1 MILRKPV
8 KALFFLLLLTLALV
22 PVLQAA
28 HALTHIA
35 PDETGGIAQSSD
47 GQFVGI
53 SAWKPKPKPR
63 PVQLQTRTWTATEFA
78 WTVSLWRRL
87 AYFFQR
93 WHSVFLTKPGD
104 SCYRIS
110 AQYLFSP
117 VFLLPTS
124 PAHPL
129 GRNALDF
136 PTADLIERR

>member
-53 SAWKPKPKPR
+53 GASEAEASATADADLDSDRICLDCLALAAFGILLPALAFCFFDQARRQLLSDFR
-63 PVQLQTRTWTATEFA
+63 PVFVLTSFSSPYLTRAPPR
-78 WTVSLWRRL
+78 S
-87 AYFFQR
+87 
-93 WHSVFLTKPGD
+93 
-104 SCYRIS
+104 
-110 AQYLFSP
+110 
-117 VFLLPTS
+117 
-124 PAHPL
+124 
-129 GRNALDF
+129 
-136 PTADLIERR
+136 

>member
-53 SAWKPKPKPR
+53 GASEAEASA
-63 PVQLQTRTWTATEFA
+63 TADA
-78 WTVSLWRRL
+78 DLDSDRICLDCL
-87 AYFFQR
+87 ALAAF
-93 WHSVFLTKPGD
+93 G
-104 SCYRIS
+104 I
-110 AQYLFSP
+110 
-117 VFLLPTS
+117 LLPALAFCFFDQARRQLLSDFRAVFVLTS
-124 PAHPL
+124 FSSPYLTRAPP
-129 GRNALDF
+129 RS
-136 PTADLIERR
+136 

>member
-1 MILRKPV
+1 MTLRKPV
-8 KALFFLLLLTLALV
+8 KALFFLLLLTLSLV

-47 GQFVGI
+47 AQFVGI
-53 SAWKPKPKPR
+53 GTSEAEANA
-63 PVQLQTRTWTATEFA
+63 TADA
-78 WTVSLWRRL
+78 DLDSDRICLDCL
-87 AYFFQR
+87 ALAAFGILLPALAFY
-93 WHSVFLTKPGD
+93 FLTKPGD
-104 SCYRIS
+104 SCYRIF

-117 VFLLPTS
+117 PFLLPTS

>member
-35 PDETGGIAQSSD
+35 PGETGGIAQSSD
-47 GQFVGI
+47 GRFVGI
-53 SAWKPKPKPR
+53 IASEAEASAL
-63 PVQLQTRTWTATEFA
+63 LQTRTWTATEFA